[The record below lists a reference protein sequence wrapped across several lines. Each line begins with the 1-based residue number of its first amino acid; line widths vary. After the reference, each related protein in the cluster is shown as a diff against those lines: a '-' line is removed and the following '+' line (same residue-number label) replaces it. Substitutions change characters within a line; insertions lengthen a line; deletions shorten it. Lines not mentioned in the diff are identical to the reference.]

1 MKWITDLISAVKMQ
15 YRMFKLRRALK
26 KEDPYIYK

>member
-1 MKWITDLISAVKMQ
+1 MRWITDLISTIKIK
-15 YRMFKLRRALK
+15 YHTFKLRRALK